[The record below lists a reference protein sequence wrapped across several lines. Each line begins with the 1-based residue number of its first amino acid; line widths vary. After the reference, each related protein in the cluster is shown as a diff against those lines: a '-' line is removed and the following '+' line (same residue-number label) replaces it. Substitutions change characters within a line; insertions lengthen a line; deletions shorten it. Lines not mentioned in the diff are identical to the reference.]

1 MLHSPCIGATHAV
14 RSQRIQC
21 SPCTARSPCVR
32 VCRAGKHVGEN
43 GAVTAELWSGEVGP
57 PFRSQ
62 SDRRQWLLQEKRR
75 WLVEMR
81 LGNIQPEPAA
91 AVSRLPPISPA
102 AGGGGGATLSNGM
115 NVDALATPRALV

>member
-62 SDRRQWLLQEKRR
+62 SERRQWLLQEKRR

-81 LGNIQPEPAA
+81 LGKTADAISGIASSPK
-91 AVSRLPPISPA
+91 LPPLALS
-102 AGGGGGATLSNGM
+102 GGA
-115 NVDALATPRALV
+115 NVDTVATPRCV